1 MPHATPDKEGV
12 PVTTALRAADTKR
25 ERLSIQTIRRTLD
38 PEAVGKHLYLF
49 DEVESTNAVLRDL
62 ARSGAAVGTVVLA
75 ESQRQGRGRLGRPWF
90 SPPDVNLYA
99 AVLLGPRLRL
109 KEAGPLSFI
118 GSLAVSDA
126 IRELGLSP
134 SIKWPNDVLLGREK
148 VAGALLEWVPFSADT
163 GSAVIG
169 VGVNLNVDVELLRR
183 ALGPD
188 GGRATSVAA
197 VLGRPV
203 DRSRF
208 AASFLGHLD
217 RWTGY
222 TPAEEPVPDPCTAAQ
237 QDHGNHRNGRDAGP
251 HDGLPSTLTDG
262 PTKRK
267 PFHARNRAPQRPSRR
282 SHSRITPGASDDSG
296 WTVTTGSARVPVT
309 LNVTACSAPAVA
321 NPMMLPMIGMR
332 SAPSFKK

>member
-1 MPHATPDKEGV
+1 MERTRFFRR
-12 PVTTALRAADTKR
+12 PVVWIILV
-25 ERLSIQTIRRTLD
+25 I
-38 PEAVGKHLYLF
+38 
-49 DEVESTNAVLRDL
+49 
-62 ARSGAAVGTVVLA
+62 
-75 ESQRQGRGRLGRPWF
+75 
-90 SPPDVNLYA
+90 
-99 AVLLGPRLRL
+99 
-109 KEAGPLSFI
+109 I

-217 RWTGY
+217 RWWRRYGCEGIRPILAAWQDRDILTGRRVELRG
-222 TPAEEPVPDPCTAAQ
+222 PASSVEGRVLGIDPDG
-237 QDHGNHRNGRDAGP
+237 HLIVR
-251 HDGLPSTLTDG
+251 STLGD
-262 PTKRK
+262 P
-267 PFHARNRAPQRPSRR
+267 HVVLSED
-282 SHSRITPGASDDSG
+282 I
-296 WTVTTGSARVPVT
+296 RV
-309 LNVTACSAPAVA
+309 LD
-321 NPMMLPMIGMR
+321 
-332 SAPSFKK
+332 

>member
-1 MPHATPDKEGV
+1 M
-12 PVTTALRAADTKR
+12 
-25 ERLSIQTIRRTLD
+25 IRRTLD

-62 ARSGAAVGTVVLA
+62 ARSGAAEGTVVLA

-148 VAGALLEWVPFSADT
+148 VSGALLEWVPFGADT

-217 RWTGY
+217 RWWRRYCCDEIRPILAAWQERDILTGRRVELRG
-222 TPAEEPVPDPCTAAQ
+222 PASSVE
-237 QDHGNHRNGRDAGP
+237 GRVLGIDA
-251 HDGLPSTLTDG
+251 DGHLIVRSTLGDLHVVLSEG
-262 PTKRK
+262 
-267 PFHARNRAPQRPSRR
+267 
-282 SHSRITPGASDDSG
+282 I
-296 WTVTTGSARVPVT
+296 RV
-309 LNVTACSAPAVA
+309 LA
-321 NPMMLPMIGMR
+321 
-332 SAPSFKK
+332 